1 MNEQKS
7 QIDFEGKVVVITGAG
22 AGIGREYALEF
33 AKRKASV
40 VVNDLG
46 GSKDGTGASKN
57 AADSVVEEIVNLGGK
72 AVANYDNV
80 ATPEGG
86 QAIVD
91 TAMSAFGRLDVL
103 VNNAGIL
110 RDKSFVKMSPEE
122 WDVVVAVHLRGA
134 FCVTQPA
141 VKVMREQNYGRIIF
155 TASTSGLFGNFGQSN
170 YGAAKLGMI
179 GLMNVLKLETSKF
192 DIHSNAIAPTAY
204 SRMTEGIIP
213 PEMEDKL
220 HAKFN
225 VPLVVYLS
233 SQECT
238 ENGSIF
244 SMGGGWYGKTA
255 VVCSPGVCIG
265 DGSRDIPAE
274 EIREHFE
281 GICDLSKAVPLNNN
295 LEVFNFMGPLLS

>member
-1 MNEQKS
+1 MNEHGK
-7 QIDFEGKVVVITGAG
+7 QINFAGKVVVITGAG

-33 AKRKASV
+33 AKRGAMV

-46 GSKDGTGASKN
+46 GSKDGTGASN
-57 AADSVVEEIVNLGGK
+57 AAADTVVEEIQNLGGK

-86 QAIVD
+86 KAIVD
-91 TAMSAFGRLDVL
+91 TAVNTFGRLDVL

-141 VKVMREQNYGRIIF
+141 VQVMREQNYGRIIF
-155 TASTSGLFGNFGQSN
+155 TASTSGLFGNFGQTN
-170 YGAAKLGMI
+170 YGAAKLGLV

-233 SQECT
+233 SEECT
-238 ENGSIF
+238 ENGAIF

-255 VVCSPGVCIG
+255 IVCSPGVCLG
-265 DGSRDIPAE
+265 DGVRDIPAE
-274 EIREHFE
+274 EVRDNFK
-281 GICDLSKAVPLNNN
+281 GICDLSNAVPLNNN
-295 LEVFNFMGPLLS
+295 FEVFNFMGPLLS